1 MGEAEEED
9 VEGTLRLVAPQAAV
23 IVLTLLGLASGWGRF
38 VAGAVGYGEGAM
50 IANSLWSAYNILAL
64 WPIIRA
70 AMWTPDPEFD
80 LPVMQEYRNALS

>member
-23 IVLTLLGLASGWGRF
+23 IVLTLLGLAAGWGRF
-38 VAGAVGYGEGAM
+38 VAGVEGYGEGAM